1 MKTIIVLS
9 LFLIPFCLNA
19 DFLVCSEEGYQYE
32 PEIGFDG
39 TNFFVV
45 WNDGRGNGSSIYG
58 ARITQSGTVLDQGGF
73 KLLNEDDLQSS
84 PCVAF
89 DSTNYIVTWQY
100 GC

>member
-9 LFLIPFCLNA
+9 LFLLPVCLSA
-19 DFLVCSEEGYQYE
+19 DFFICNETGYQFE

-45 WNDGRGNGSSIYG
+45 WNDARGEISSIYG
-58 ARITQSGTVLDQGGF
+58 ARVTQSGAILDPGGF

-89 DSTNYIVTWQY
+89 DDTNYFVTWQY